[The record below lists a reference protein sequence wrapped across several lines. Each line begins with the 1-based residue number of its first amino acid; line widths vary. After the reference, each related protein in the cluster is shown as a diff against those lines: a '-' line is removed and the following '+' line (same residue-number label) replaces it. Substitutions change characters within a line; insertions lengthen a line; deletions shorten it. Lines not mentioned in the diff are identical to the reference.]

1 MSQHSFRRRAF
12 RLLSLCLCAMMLFSG
27 AAVGE
32 APATTVED
40 PVTALPTPTPEPTL
54 PPIDKTEVE
63 EAPPTP
69 TPTAEPTQAPGGD
82 RRDGNP
88 FRGADAESI
97 TAGLPLR
104 YSIRGRQRYANGRPD
119 ARPHGGRAYA
129 RT

>member
-54 PPIDKTEVE
+54 PPIDKT
-63 EAPPTP
+63 AY
-69 TPTAEPTQAPGGD
+69 AYAHAHCRADAGPGGD

-88 FRGADAESI
+88 FRGADAEPI
-97 TAGLPLR
+97 TAAFR
-104 YSIRGRQRYANGRPD
+104 FAYSIRGRQRYANGRPD